1 MIAIYNESCFDTMHR
16 MIEQNTRCD
25 LVLTSPPYNTGRVS
39 SSEKWRNQY
48 QGKYDI
54 HIDNMTQEEYIQW
67 TINLFDLYNRV
78 LSENGVILYNM
89 SYGSDNTMNTASV
102 GLMWLVVA
110 EIIKNTSFT
119 VADRIIWKK
128 KSALPNNTSSNKL
141 TRIVEDV
148 FVFVRKEEIKT
159 FRANKE
165 IKSVRRDRPSQIY
178 YENVFNFV
186 EARNNDGPCSL
197 NKATFS
203 SELCEK
209 LLNIYAKPGSIV
221 YDSFI
226 GTGTTAVACQRMG
239 LDCIGSELSKSQC
252 EFAKN
257 RIKEVFKETVAET

>member
-1 MIAIYNESCFDTMHR
+1 MIKIYNEDCFVTMKR
-16 MIEQNTRCD
+16 ISELGEKVD
-25 LVLTSPPYNTGRVS
+25 LILTSPPYNTGRVS
-39 SSEKWRNQY
+39 SSEKWRNEY

-67 TINLFDLYNRV
+67 TINLFELYDKI
-78 LSENGVILYNM
+78 LKENGVILYNM

-110 EIIKNTSFT
+110 EIIKNTPFT
-119 VADRIIWKK
+119 IADRIIWKK

-148 FVFVRKEEIKT
+148 FVIVRKDEIKT
-159 FRANKE
+159 FNANKQ
-165 IKSVRRDRPSQIY
+165 IKSVRKDRPSQIY
-178 YENVFNFV
+178 YENIFNFI
-186 EARNNDGPCSL
+186 EAKNNDGACSL

-209 LLNIYAKPGSIV
+209 LLDIYAKPNSLI

-226 GTGTTAVACQRMG
+226 GTGTTAVACKRMG
-239 LDCIGSELSKSQC
+239 FSCIGSELSEAQC
-252 EFAKN
+252 EFANN
-257 RIKEVFKETVAET
+257 RLNKVV